1 MPTIQ
6 VASESATSCKRTRAP
21 HVDPY
26 ALYSGVDLLNTQL
39 YQSVDIASVQRLGS
53 LPLPF
58 ETSGL
63 SALED
68 KTLDVADQQI
78 LLDYAWEYRSYEEC
92 AACSDE
98 YVRTYASPFW
108 CSLMQLGGYRNRDP
122 QREWIPRPEVVGG
135 NASANRNRKHER
147 ITVMSAQQAIP
158 KLSRHQQPT
167 RVFNVPVAYWFYQM
181 LPPYDRMFFC
191 SCAAVNGLKTSPY
204 AVFRSQCSLPPN
216 PLAATNG
223 TRHPITRQRATPNL
237 YLTLTAMEI
246 WHITRWARLANI
258 ASLVTAVR
266 TLIYL
271 GVGGS
276 VRVNGLTGI
285 ISAPED
291 VREVVKQP
299 QTGKMVSLA
308 RMLSP
313 KRLQWIYQSSGIEYL
328 LHKHIKA
335 GILRRN
341 QPRLADYIIGYTGT
355 RVSDPVY
362 YRDWN
367 DGY

>member
-1 MPTIQ
+1 MPPIK
-6 VASESATSCKRTRAP
+6 VAAASTNKLVRKP

-58 ETSGL
+58 EVSGL
-63 SALED
+63 SVLEEE
-68 KTLDVADQQI
+68 TWDVADKRI
-78 LLDYAWEYRSYEEC
+78 LLDYEWERYTAQDC
-92 AACSDE
+92 AEWDE
-98 YVRTYASPFW
+98 TFLRHNASPFW
-108 CSLMQLGGYRNRDP
+108 FSLMQLGGYRNRDP

-158 KLSRHQQPT
+158 KLSPHQQPT

-191 SCAAVNGLKTSPY
+191 SCAALNGLKTSPY

-216 PLAATNG
+216 PLATSNE
-223 TRHPITRQRATPNL
+223 TRHPLTRQRATPNL
-237 YLTLTAMEI
+237 YITLTAMEI
-246 WHITRWARLANI
+246 WHVVRWARLANI
-258 ASLVTAVR
+258 SSLVTAAR

-276 VRVNGLTGI
+276 IRVNGLTGI
-285 ISAPED
+285 ISAPD
-291 VREVVKQP
+291 DTRELVKQP
-299 QTGKMVSLA
+299 QTGRTVSLA
-308 RMLSP
+308 KMMSP
-313 KRLQWIYQSSGIEYL
+313 KRLQWMYESSGIEYL